1 MFFAPAVKPPRE
13 RHGAA
18 FWFAFSDEKILVQL
32 RDSGAHVPFLEELTA
47 TGLNA
52 VRSQYL
58 GHLGE
63 VPCYSAELSR
73 ESAPPQGWTF
83 ENLRHLYGVL
93 DERFFDVAVRA
104 KQIVLW
110 DRTHQY
116 CGQCGTATKSVEDER
131 AKVCPQCGLQCFPR
145 LSPAVIVAVTR
156 DDKILLARA
165 QRFPEGFY
173 SVLAGYVEP
182 GETLEQCVKREILEE
197 VGIEVQNIR
206 YFGSQSWP
214 FPHSLMIGFTAEYAD
229 GRIRPDA
236 SEISE
241 AGWFDRESLPWIPG
255 KISIARRLIDWFVE
269 SHGAPVTRGSGTPQ
283 PKAPIA

>member
-1 MFFAPAVKPPRE
+1 MFLMRFDPAVKAPSGRQGP
-13 RHGAA
+13 AY
-18 FWFAFSDEKILVQL
+18 WFAFSGEKLLVALNDTAAHIPLLEDLSERGL
-32 RDSGAHVPFLEELTA
+32 RT
-47 TGLNA
+47 
-52 VRSQYL
+52 VRTQYL
-58 GHLGE
+58 GMLSE
-63 VPCYSAELSR
+63 IPCYSVELPQD
-73 ESAPPQGWTF
+73 SAPLEGWTF
-83 ENLRHLYGVL
+83 ENLRRLFGVL
-93 DERFFDVAVRA
+93 DERLFDVAVRA

-131 AKVCPQCGLQCFPR
+131 AKVCPQCGLECFPR

-214 FPHSLMIGFTAEYAD
+214 FPHSLMIGFTAEHAD
-229 GRIRPDA
+229 GRIRPDV
-236 SEISE
+236 SEIAE

-269 SHGAPVTRGSGTPQ
+269 SHGAPVTR
-283 PKAPIA
+283 